1 MYFFAL
7 YLIRYIIS
15 TLPPSSTKNIIHYA
29 NYEPASGFFIKK
41 H

>member
-1 MYFFAL
+1 MYFFTL
-7 YLIRYIIS
+7 YLIRYMIS

-29 NYEPASGFFIKK
+29 NYEHAPGLFIKK